1 MKKLALAA
9 ATALVFAVSLPA
21 VMACPGH
28 EDKKADKSEPTTAD
42 KADKA
47 DKDKKPAEAPKA
59 DAPKADAPK
68 ADKVTKR

>member
-28 EDKKADKSEPTTAD
+28 EDKKADKSEPVT
-42 KADKA
+42 ADKA